1 MLMNEAKAFQF
12 CFFIAFQVSTRFL
25 ISLFKLVQQKCK
37 CCIAPNPFVKTS
49 LFNIMELISFMHTSS
64 SIISTK
70 SICKKLGGGGGGRG
84 EEERKQRTSRRKSH
98 NKISNKF
105 LKDRKAIL
113 KYPEDRAILA
123 KKQSPATSFC

>member
-1 MLMNEAKAFQF
+1 MFMNATKAFQF
-12 CFFIAFQVSTRFL
+12 CFFIAFQVPTRFL
-25 ISLFKLVQQKCK
+25 ISLFKLAQQKCK
-37 CCIAPNPFVKTS
+37 CCISPNPFVKTS
-49 LFNIMELISFMHTSS
+49 LFNLELISFMHTSS

-70 SICKKLGGGGGGRG
+70 SICKKLGGGGG

-105 LKDRKAIL
+105 LEDRKAIL
-113 KYPEDRAILA
+113 KHPEDRAILA